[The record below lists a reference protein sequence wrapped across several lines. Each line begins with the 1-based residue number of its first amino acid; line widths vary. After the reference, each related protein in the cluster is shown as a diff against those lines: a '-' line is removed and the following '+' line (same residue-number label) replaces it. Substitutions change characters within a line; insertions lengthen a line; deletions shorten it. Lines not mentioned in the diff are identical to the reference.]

1 MPARP
6 AAIAFDVIET
16 LFSLEP
22 LGARMK
28 AAGLPESAMRLFF
41 AQMLRDAFALEGSGV
56 YQPFPEIAAANL
68 AIVLAGHGLPAGKP
82 DVDRMMGAFA
92 ELPAHPDVRPAFERV
107 RAAGVRL
114 VTLSNGGAQGTKN
127 LLARAGLL
135 DYVERV
141 VSIDEVQ
148 RWKPNK
154 AVYLHAAQAAGVAPA
169 RLALV
174 AAHAWD
180 VHGAK
185 QAGLLGAWV
194 RRQDAHYHAAMTPPD
209 VRGSSLTEA
218 VEGLLE
224 L

>member
-1 MPARP
+1 MPKRP

-16 LFSLEP
+16 LFALDPVGE
-22 LGARMK
+22 RMK
-28 AAGLPESAMRLFF
+28 AAGLPHTMLRLFF

-56 YQPFPEIAAANL
+56 YKPFPEIAAANL
-68 AIVLAGHGLPAGKP
+68 AIVLAGHGLAAGKAQ
-82 DVDRMMGAFA
+82 VDGIMGAFA
-92 ELPAHPDVRPAFERV
+92 ELPAHADVRPAFERV
-107 RAAGVRL
+107 RGAGVRL
-114 VTLSNGGAQGTKN
+114 ITVSNGGAQGTKK

-135 DYVERV
+135 DYVEQV
-141 VSIDEVQ
+141 VSIDEVK

-154 AVYLHAAQAAGVAPA
+154 AVYLHAAQAAGVAPGD
-169 RLALV
+169 LALV

-194 RRQDAHYHAAMTPPD
+194 KRQDAEYHAAMTPPD
-209 VRGSSLTEA
+209 ARGDSLTET
-218 VEGLLE
+218 VEGLLA

>member
-28 AAGLPESAMRLFF
+28 EAGLPEGTLRVFF
-41 AQMLRDAFALEGSGV
+41 AQMLRDAFALEASGI
-56 YQPFPEIAAANL
+56 YKPFPEIASANL
-68 AIVLAGHGLPAGKP
+68 AIVLAGHGLPASKGQA
-82 DVDRMMGAFA
+82 DRIMGAFA
-92 ELPAHPDVRPAFERV
+92 ELPPHPDVRPAFERV

-114 VTLSNGGAQGTKN
+114 VTLSNGAAEGTRK
-127 LLARAGLL
+127 LLARAGLEH
-135 DYVERV
+135 YVERI
-141 VSIDEVQ
+141 VSIDEVK
-148 RWKPNK
+148 RWKPNR
-154 AVYLHAAQAAGVAPA
+154 AVYLRAAQAAGVAPGQ
-169 RLALV
+169 LALV

-194 RRQDAHYHAAMTPPD
+194 KRQDAQYHAAMTQPD
-209 VRGSSLTEA
+209 VKAASLTDA
-218 VEGLLE
+218 VEGLLA